1 MKPYGKLVRDRIPEL
16 IRQGGGTPVTETMDD
31 DLYLAELDRKLNEEV
46 AEYQESKAL
55 EELADIL
62 EVVEAIAVAQGATLE
77 QLAQVK
83 AEKKRERG
91 GFAEK
96 IYLIRKEG

>member
-1 MKPYGKLVRDRIPEL
+1 MKHYGKLVRDRIPEL
-16 IRQGGGTPVTETMDD
+16 IRQGGENPVTETMDEAR
-31 DLYLAELDRKLNEEV
+31 YLAELDRKLNEEV

-62 EVVEAIAVAQGATLE
+62 EVVEAIAVARGATWE
-77 QLAQVK
+77 ALARVK

-91 GFAEK
+91 GFAER
-96 IYLIRKEG
+96 IYLVRKE